1 MKKLILLFSIVA
13 FAFISCKKSGI
24 SEISRDRLQ
33 SLILG
38 KDTLQLYVGESKQL
52 PLTINPSNYHTDS
65 IKWKS
70 SDSTIISI
78 SNAGLLSAK
87 KIGSSIITVSNLTNT
102 TSVNC
107 LVTVVAAPAGIDSLK
122 VGLILYFPFNNEG
135 ADSSGNGNNGYVHN
149 ITSVPD
155 RFGNPNSAYY
165 FNGDTSSYILVKD
178 NSQIRLANTD
188 YTINLWV
195 DINFNPNY
203 GGIILTKRFYNDQG
217 GIDFSVAKP
226 NSIYPIGNPSP
237 TGTIYYGPGG
247 TFPGIYSTGVVSTN
261 SWTMITLVYN
271 YANHQLKLYRNGV
284 LDNTSSQ
291 NIASVNSL
299 ADLYFGRDN
308 PATGSGPDYNLRGSM
323 DDIRI
328 YNRGLS
334 VSEIN
339 KLYNL
344 PNNKL

>member
-1 MKKLILLFSIVA
+1 MKKLILLFAIVTLA
-13 FAFISCKKSGI
+13 FVACKKSGI
-24 SEISRDRLQ
+24 KALPHDRLQ

-38 KDTLQLYVGESKQL
+38 KDTLQLYVGQSKQL

-65 IKWKS
+65 IKWES
-70 SDSTIISI
+70 SDSTIVSI
-78 SNAGLLSAK
+78 SNAGMLSAK

-102 TSVNC
+102 ISVNC

-135 ADSSGNGNNGYVHN
+135 ADSSGNGNNGYIHN

-178 NSQIRLANTD
+178 NAQMRLTNTD

-195 DINFNPNY
+195 NINFNPNY
-203 GGIILTKRFYNDQG
+203 GAVILTKRFYNEAG
-217 GIDFSVAKP
+217 GLDL
-226 NSIYPIGNPSP
+226 SINNPGSGEP
-237 TGTIYYGPGG
+237 TGTVYFGPGG
-247 TFPGIYSTGVVSTN
+247 PYPGLFTNGIVNTSTWS
-261 SWTMITLVYN
+261 MITIVYN
-271 YANHQLKLYRNGV
+271 NTSHQIQIFRNGV
-284 LDNTSSQ
+284 LDNTSST
-291 NIASVNSL
+291 NIVSANSL
-299 ADLYFGRDN
+299 SDMYFGRDN
-308 PATGSGPDYNLRGSM
+308 PANETGTAYNLRGIL

-328 YNRGLS
+328 YNRKLS
-334 VSEIN
+334 VSEIS

-344 PNNKL
+344 PNSKL